1 MSRGRV
7 FHQPLHR
14 FLDRFLNHFLQRLW
28 PDTMAGQLI
37 GLLLCGLLGAHLIAV
52 LVSSK
57 GDGGIHTLSR
67 KQVVDNTAVAWRLA
81 QQADANAALA
91 AFDSPTVRFR
101 RAGTQPPAPPTSS
114 DAVAQREAATIDVA
128 LRGQLGLAPEAV
140 RIGWRSTHLDTLDPE
155 LALALRLPDG
165 AWLTGTQRPVIDR
178 QWWRPLRFS
187 VPVSTL
193 PVLFI
198 VIVFVRRILRP
209 VQALA
214 QAADRVSRGE
224 YGAPLALSGPREA
237 RELTDAFN
245 VMQARLTRYLDDQR
259 QMLASINHDLRSLVT
274 TLRLRAELIDDEPL
288 RSAMQRT
295 LRDMAAMIEE
305 TLRFAR
311 DDAIDEPGADLD
323 LGALLRELV
332 ADQQAQ
338 GRDVALFNAKAPALS
353 CRCRP
358 LALKRALTNLVENA
372 VRYGGSAR
380 IRYARTREFGK
391 HPHLTIAIEDDGPG
405 IAPAQL
411 ENVFKPF
418 YRLDAARHPET
429 GGVGLGLAI
438 ARSCVEAHGGKL
450 VLENRAGRGLR
461 ALVMLPV

>member
-1 MSRGRV
+1 MRPGRI
-7 FHQPLHR
+7 LH
-14 FLDRFLNHFLQRLW
+14 RLW

-37 GLLLCGLLGAHLIAV
+37 GLLLCGLLGAHLLAV

-67 KQVVDNTAVAWRLA
+67 KQVVDDTVVAWRLA
-81 QQADANAALA
+81 RHTEANAALA

-101 RAGTQPPAPPTSS
+101 RTPAQPAMPPVSS
-114 DAVAQREAATIDVA
+114 DAVAQREAATIGEA
-128 LRGQLGLAPEAV
+128 LRAQLKLAPQDV
-140 RIGWRSTHLDTLDPE
+140 RIGWHSIHLDTPDPE

-165 AWLTGTQRPVIDR
+165 AWLEGMQRPTVDR

-193 PVLFI
+193 PVLVI

-224 YGAPLALSGPREA
+224 YGAPLALAGPREA
-237 RELTDAFN
+237 REVTASFN
-245 VMQARLTRYLDDQR
+245 IMQSRLSRYLDDQR
-259 QMLASINHDLRSLVT
+259 RMLASINHDLRSLVT

-288 RSAMQRT
+288 RTAMQRT

-305 TLRFAR
+305 SLRFAR
-311 DDAIDEPGADLD
+311 DDAIDEPSVDMDIGL
-323 LGALLRELV
+323 LLRELV
-332 ADQQAQ
+332 ADQVAQ
-338 GRDVALFNAKAPALS
+338 GRDVALCEPKEPALA

-372 VRYGGSAR
+372 VRYGGGAR
-380 IRYARTREFGK
+380 IRYARTRQAGR

-405 IAPAQL
+405 IAPEQL

-418 YRLDAARHPET
+418 YRLDAVRHPET

-450 VLENRAGRGLR
+450 VLENREGQGLR
-461 ALVMLPV
+461 ALVTLPV

>member
-1 MSRGRV
+1 
-7 FHQPLHR
+7 
-14 FLDRFLNHFLQRLW
+14 
-28 PDTMAGQLI
+28 MAGQLI

-57 GDGGIHTLSR
+57 GNGGIHTLSR
-67 KQVVDNTAVAWRLA
+67 KQVVDDTVVAWRLA
-81 QQADANAALA
+81 QQDHAEAALA
-91 AFDSPTVRFR
+91 AFDSQTVRFR
-101 RAGTQPPAPPTSS
+101 RAPVEPAMPPAAG
-114 DAVAQREAATIDVA
+114 DAVAQREAATIDHA
-128 LRGQLGLAPEAV
+128 LRTQLKLAPEAV
-140 RIGWRSTHLDTLDPE
+140 RIGWRSTHLETAEPE
-155 LALALRLPDG
+155 LALAVRLPDG
-165 AWLTGTQRPVIDR
+165 AWLDGMQRPMIDR

-193 PVLFI
+193 PVLVI
-198 VIVFVRRILRP
+198 VIIFVRRILRP

-237 RELTDAFN
+237 REVTASFN
-245 VMQARLTRYLDDQR
+245 IMGARLSRYLEDQR
-259 QMLASINHDLRSLVT
+259 RMLASINHDLRSLVT

-311 DDAIDEPGADLD
+311 DDAIDEPSVDLD
-323 LGALLRELV
+323 IGALLRELV
-332 ADQQAQ
+332 ADQVAQ
-338 GRDVALFNAKAPALS
+338 GRDAALFDSRAPVLA

-358 LALKRALTNLVENA
+358 LALKRALHNLLENA
-372 VRYGGSAR
+372 VRYGGNAR
-380 IRYARTREFGK
+380 IRYARTRQAGG
-391 HPHLTIAIEDDGPG
+391 HPHLAIAIEDDGPG
-405 IAPAQL
+405 IAPEQL
-411 ENVFKPF
+411 EHVFKPF
-418 YRLDAARHPET
+418 YRLDAARHPDS

-450 VLENRAGRGLR
+450 VLENREERGLR
-461 ALVMLPV
+461 AVVTLPV

>member
-1 MSRGRV
+1 MRPGSILR
-7 FHQPLHR
+7 
-14 FLDRFLNHFLQRLW
+14 RLW

-37 GLLLCGLLGAHLIAV
+37 GLLLCGLLGAHLLAV

-67 KQVVDNTAVAWRLA
+67 KQVIDDTVVAWRLA
-81 QQADANAALA
+81 RHTEANAALA

-101 RAGTQPPAPPTSS
+101 RTDTQPAMPPASG
-114 DAVAQREAATIDVA
+114 DAVAQREVATIGDA
-128 LRGQLGLAPEAV
+128 LRAQLQLAPEDV
-140 RIGWRSTHLDTLDPE
+140 RIGWRSTHLEALDPE

-165 AWLTGTQRPVIDR
+165 AWLDGTQRPTVDR

-193 PVLFI
+193 PVLVI
-198 VIVFVRRILRP
+198 VIIFVRRILRP

-224 YGAPLALSGPREA
+224 YGAPLALGGPREA
-237 RELTDAFN
+237 REVTASFN
-245 VMQARLTRYLDDQR
+245 IMQSRLSRYLDDQR
-259 QMLASINHDLRSLVT
+259 RMLASINHDLRSLVT
-274 TLRLRAELIDDEPL
+274 TLRLRAELIDDDPL
-288 RSAMQRT
+288 RTAMQRT

-305 TLRFAR
+305 SLRFAR
-311 DDAIDEPGADLD
+311 DDAIDEPSADMDIGL
-323 LGALLRELV
+323 LLRELV
-332 ADQQAQ
+332 ADQAAQ
-338 GRDVALFNAKAPALS
+338 GRDVTLLDPRAPALV

-380 IRYARTREFGK
+380 IRYARTRQAGR

-405 IAPAQL
+405 IAPEQL

-438 ARSCVEAHGGKL
+438 ARSCIEAHGGKL
-450 VLENRAGRGLR
+450 VLENREGKGLR
-461 ALVMLPV
+461 ALVTLPV

>member
-1 MSRGRV
+1 MIGAVRSLFGR
-7 FHQPLHR
+7 F
-14 FLDRFLNHFLQRLW
+14 FSRLW

-37 GLLLCGLLGAHLIAV
+37 GLLLCGLLGAHLFAV
-52 LVSSK
+52 LLSSK

-67 KQVVDNTAVAWRLA
+67 RQVIDNTVVAWRLA
-81 QQADANAALA
+81 QQHDANTALA

-101 RAGTQPPAPPTSS
+101 RADAQPAMPPASS
-114 DAVAQREAATIDVA
+114 DAVAQREVATIDHA
-128 LRGQLGLAPEAV
+128 LRGQLTLPPDAV
-140 RIGWRSTHLDTLDPE
+140 RIGWRSTHLEAAEPE

-165 AWLTGTQRPVIDR
+165 AWLDGMQRPTVDR

-193 PVLFI
+193 PVLVI
-198 VIVFVRRILRP
+198 VIIFVRRILRP
-209 VQALA
+209 ALA
-214 QAADRVSRGE
+214 HAADRVSRGE
-224 YGAPLALSGPREA
+224 YGAPLALAGPREA
-237 RELTDAFN
+237 RELTEAFN

-274 TLRLRAELIDDEPL
+274 TLRLRAELIDDEAL
-288 RSAMQRT
+288 RTAMQRT
-295 LRDMAAMIEE
+295 LCDMAAMIEE

-311 DDAIDEPGADLD
+311 DDAVDEPSADLD

-332 ADQQAQ
+332 ADQQAL
-338 GRDVALFNAKAPALS
+338 GRDVALLDAKAPALS

-358 LALKRALTNLVENA
+358 LALKRALNNLVENA
-372 VRYGGSAR
+372 VRYGGGAR
-380 IRYARTREFGK
+380 IRYGRTRPAGK
-391 HPHLTIAIEDDGPG
+391 HPHLAIAIEDDGPG

-450 VLENRAGRGLR
+450 VLENREGQGLR
-461 ALVMLPV
+461 ALVTLPV

>member
-1 MSRGRV
+1 MRPGRI
-7 FHQPLHR
+7 LH
-14 FLDRFLNHFLQRLW
+14 RLW

-37 GLLLCGLLGAHLIAV
+37 GLLLCGLLGAHLLAV

-67 KQVVDNTAVAWRLA
+67 KQVVDDTVVAWRLA
-81 QQADANAALA
+81 RHTEANAALA

-101 RAGTQPPAPPTSS
+101 RTPAQPAMPPVSS
-114 DAVAQREAATIDVA
+114 DAVAQREAATIGEA
-128 LRGQLGLAPEAV
+128 LRAQLKLAPQDV
-140 RIGWRSTHLDTLDPE
+140 RIGWHSIHLDTPDPE

-165 AWLTGTQRPVIDR
+165 AWLEGMQRPTVDR

-193 PVLFI
+193 PVLVI

-224 YGAPLALSGPREA
+224 YGAPLALAGPREA
-237 RELTDAFN
+237 REVTASFN
-245 VMQARLTRYLDDQR
+245 IMQSRLSRYLDDQR
-259 QMLASINHDLRSLVT
+259 RMLASINHDLRSLVT

-288 RSAMQRT
+288 RTAMQRT

-305 TLRFAR
+305 SLRFAR
-311 DDAIDEPGADLD
+311 DDAIDEPSVDMDIGL
-323 LGALLRELV
+323 LLRELV
-332 ADQQAQ
+332 ADQRAQ
-338 GRDVALFNAKAPALS
+338 GRDVTLCEPKEPALA

-372 VRYGGSAR
+372 VRYGGGAR
-380 IRYARTREFGK
+380 IRYARTRQAGR

-405 IAPAQL
+405 IAPEQL

-418 YRLDAARHPET
+418 YRLDSARHPET

-450 VLENRAGRGLR
+450 VLENREGQGLR
-461 ALVMLPV
+461 ALVTLPV

>member
-1 MSRGRV
+1 MRPGRI
-7 FHQPLHR
+7 LH
-14 FLDRFLNHFLQRLW
+14 RLW

-37 GLLLCGLLGAHLIAV
+37 GLLLCGLLGAHLLAV

-67 KQVVDNTAVAWRLA
+67 KQVVDDTVVAWRLA
-81 QQADANAALA
+81 RHTEANAALA

-101 RAGTQPPAPPTSS
+101 RTPAQPAMPPVSS
-114 DAVAQREAATIDVA
+114 DAVAQREAATIGEA
-128 LRGQLGLAPEAV
+128 LRAQLKLAPQDV
-140 RIGWRSTHLDTLDPE
+140 RIGWHSIHLDTPDPE

-165 AWLTGTQRPVIDR
+165 AWLEGMQRPTVDR

-193 PVLFI
+193 PVLVI

-224 YGAPLALSGPREA
+224 YGAPLALAGPREA
-237 RELTDAFN
+237 REVTASFN
-245 VMQARLTRYLDDQR
+245 IMQSRLSRYLDDQR
-259 QMLASINHDLRSLVT
+259 RMLASINHDLRSLVT

-288 RSAMQRT
+288 RTAMQRT

-305 TLRFAR
+305 SLRFAR
-311 DDAIDEPGADLD
+311 DDAIDEPSVDMDIGL
-323 LGALLRELV
+323 LLRELV
-332 ADQQAQ
+332 ADQVAQ
-338 GRDVALFNAKAPALS
+338 GRDVALCEPKEPALA

-372 VRYGGSAR
+372 VRYGGGAR
-380 IRYARTREFGK
+380 IRYARTRQAGR

-405 IAPAQL
+405 IAPEQL

-418 YRLDAARHPET
+418 YRLDSARHPET

-450 VLENRAGRGLR
+450 VLENREGQGLR
-461 ALVMLPV
+461 ALVTLPV

>member
-1 MSRGRV
+1 
-7 FHQPLHR
+7 
-14 FLDRFLNHFLQRLW
+14 
-28 PDTMAGQLI
+28 MAGQFI
-37 GLLLCGLLGAHLIAV
+37 VLLLCGLVGAHLIAV

-57 GDGGIHTLSR
+57 GDGGIHNLAR
-67 KQVVDNTAVAWRLA
+67 KQLIDNTVVAWRLA
-81 QQADANAALA
+81 QQPDANSALA
-91 AFDSPTVRFR
+91 AFDSPAVRFR
-101 RAGTQPPAPPTSS
+101 HAASQPAMPPVSS
-114 DAVAQREAATIDVA
+114 DQVAQREVATIDYA
-128 LRGQLGLAPEAV
+128 LRSALKLPPEAV
-140 RIGWRSTHLDTLDPE
+140 RIGWRSTHVDTFDPE

-165 AWLTGTQRPVIDR
+165 TWLDGMQRPVIDR

-193 PVLFI
+193 PVLVI

-214 QAADRVSRGE
+214 LAADRVSRGE

-237 RELTDAFN
+237 REVTASFN
-245 VMQARLTRYLDDQR
+245 IMQSRLTRYLDDQR

-274 TLRLRAELIDDEPL
+274 TLRLRAEMIDDDAL

-311 DDAIDEPGADLD
+311 DDAIDEPSTDLD
-323 LGALLRELV
+323 IGALLRELV

-338 GRDVALFNAKAPALS
+338 GRDVALLEPRAPALV

-358 LALKRALTNLVENA
+358 LALKRALTNLIENA
-372 VRYGGSAR
+372 VRYGGKAR
-380 IRYARTREFGK
+380 IRYARMRQAGM
-391 HPHLTIAIEDDGPG
+391 HAHLTITIDDEGPG

-438 ARSCVEAHGGKL
+438 ARSCVDAHGGRL
-450 VLENRAGRGLR
+450 VLENRAERGLR
-461 ALVMLPV
+461 ALVTLPV